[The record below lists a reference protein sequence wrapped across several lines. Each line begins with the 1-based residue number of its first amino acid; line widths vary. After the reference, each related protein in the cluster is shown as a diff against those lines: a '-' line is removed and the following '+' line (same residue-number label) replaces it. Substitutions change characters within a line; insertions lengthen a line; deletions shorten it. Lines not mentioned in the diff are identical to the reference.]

1 MTLIHIHT
9 FFLGAKFCQNMKTKN
24 KKEHFV
30 AVYYSFFLKI
40 SNYNFFEKWYFLEY
54 NSSHLDSAFNLVAT
68 FFLINFIFIF
78 STCSKNL
85 SPFNSQSNR
94 DAKPMMQHLNF
105 LIKKL
110 LIRIGGFLILKILK
124 NQNMQFLKNS
134 KNPQH

>member
-1 MTLIHIHT
+1 MHIHT
-9 FFLGAKFCQNMKTKN
+9 FFFGAKFRQNMKTKN
-24 KKEHFV
+24 KKGRFCCNV
-30 AVYYSFFLKI
+30 LFFLKI
-40 SNYNFFEKWYFLEY
+40 SNYIFFEKWYFLEY

-68 FFLINFIFIF
+68 FFLINFLFIF

-105 LIKKL
+105 FIKKL